1 MQLTLGISPCPNDTF
16 AFYALTHGLVH
27 TEGVRFSPVLVDV
40 ETLNRL
46 AARGEL
52 DVAKVSYGALPYLLD
67 DYVLLRSGGALGR
80 GCGPLLV
87 GRSERSVGMLQTGRI
102 AIPGRRTTAN
112 LLLRLW
118 NPSLPEGMEVVYS
131 QIMPSVSRGD
141 FEAGLII
148 HESRFT
154 YPEYGLARYV
164 DLGEWWEEQSALP
177 IPLGGIVARRRLGD
191 EVLVALERW
200 IRASVEHAFTHPS
213 ASTEYVALHAQEMN
227 EEVRRR
233 HIDLYVNEHS
243 IDLGDEGERAVYT
256 LLARAAE
263 AGIAPGAGRGLFLS
277 RC

>member
-16 AFYALTHGLVH
+16 AFHALTHGLVP
-27 TEGVRFSPVLVDV
+27 TEGIRFSPALVDV
-40 ETLNRL
+40 ETLNGL

-52 DVAKVSYGALPYLLD
+52 DVAKISYGALPYLLD

-87 GRSERSVGMLQTGRI
+87 GRGERRTEVLQTGRI

-131 QIMPSVSRGD
+131 QIMPAVSRGD
-141 FEAGLII
+141 FTAGLII

-154 YPEYGLARYV
+154 YPEYGLERYV

-191 EVLVALERW
+191 EVLVAVERW
-200 IRASVEHAFTHPS
+200 IRASVEHAFAHPG
-213 ASTEYVALHAQEMN
+213 ASTEYVAFHAQEMN

-243 IDLGDEGERAVYT
+243 IELGDEGERAVYA

-263 AGIAPGAGRGLFLS
+263 AGIAPAAGRELFLH
-277 RC
+277 RY